1 MACCTLQMVALLL
14 GSIGMVGTFTVTL
27 MPQWKVS
34 AFTGNNII
42 VFEKIWEGLW
52 MVCVSH
58 INKYQCKFYGSLLA
72 LPPALEASRGLMCTA
87 CGLSAVTFLIAIAGM
102 KCITWPVSNEQ
113 MKSKILLAAGGIF
126 LLTGVIVLI
135 PVSLVANNII
145 RDFYNPVN
153 PLARKHELGAAL
165 YLGWI
170 TSVFLISGGAM
181 FCSFCHCAEKSG
193 GYRYSSPAS
202 HRLNK
207 PEDVR
212 RKPLSVN
219 TYV

>member
-1 MACCTLQMVALLL
+1 MACCALQTVALLL

-34 AFTGNNII
+34 AFTENNII
-42 VFEKIWEGLW
+42 VFETIWEGLW

-58 INKYQCKFYGSLLA
+58 IKKYQCKFYESLLA

-87 CGLSAVTFLIAIAGM
+87 CVLSVIAFLIAIAGM
-102 KCITWPVSNEQ
+102 KCIQCPGNNDQ
-113 MKSKILLAAGGIF
+113 IKSKILLAAGVIF

-135 PVSLVANNII
+135 PVSLTANKII
-145 RDFYNPVN
+145 KDFYNP
-153 PLARKHELGAAL
+153 LIQAARKRELGAAL

-170 TSVFLISGGAM
+170 TSAFLISGGAI
-181 FCSFCHCAEKSG
+181 FCSFCGSAEKPG
-193 GYRYSSPAS
+193 RYRDSSLSS

-207 PEDVR
+207 PEHIR
-212 RKPLSVN
+212 RKPLTVDS
-219 TYV
+219 YV